1 MADTTALKNR
11 IRAAIKSNDNQEIT
25 GPVLQQALLDMVD
38 ELSGDTIGGIVSPS
52 DSPSDNSGKQVYLC
66 TRKGNYTNFNN
77 ASGLIPSNGLYYW
90 YKSSNGNWYY

>member
-38 ELSGDTIGGIVSPS
+38 ELNGATETEASQRQNGDNTEKQARIDA
-52 DSPSDNSGKQVYLC
+52 DSALD
-66 TRKGNYTNFNN
+66 
-77 ASGLIPSNGLYYW
+77 
-90 YKSSNGNWYY
+90 